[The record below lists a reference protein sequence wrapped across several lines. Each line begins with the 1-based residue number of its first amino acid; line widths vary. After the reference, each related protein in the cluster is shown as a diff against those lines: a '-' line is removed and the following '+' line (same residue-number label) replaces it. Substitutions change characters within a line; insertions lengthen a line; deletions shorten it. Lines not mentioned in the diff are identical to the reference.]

1 VTKYRAEILTAVAWL
16 AGWALLTAAG
26 GAVVQGAWV
35 AAIWRGSAGLLLL
48 ALPGLKLLWVVLTEG
63 LYSLTRN
70 DP

>member
-1 VTKYRAEILTAVAWL
+1 VKYRAEILTALAWL
-16 AGWALLTAAG
+16 LGWALLTAAA

-35 AAIWRGSAGLLLL
+35 AAIWRGSAGVLLL

>member
-1 VTKYRAEILTAVAWL
+1 VKYRAEILTAVAWL
-16 AGWALLTAAG
+16 AGWALLTAAA

-35 AAIWRGSAGLLLL
+35 AAIWRGSAGVLLL